1 MLEGV
6 VGRNQVIYIQVTHQD
21 VDLTQNTYSNGN
33 TTDRDVD
40 LSTIARSG
48 IFSLQVEIE
57 SASTSTSVTITYYM
71 SNDGVNWVAG
81 ASAIVTA
88 VDVSSGL
95 DQIYSFEPKLCKWL
109 RIRVT
114 ENNTGTVVDCTCTL
128 AVA

>member
-1 MLEGV
+1 MGS
-6 VGRNQVIYIQVTHQD
+6 RNISIRATHQD
-21 VDLTQNTYSNGN
+21 VDIAKNAYSEGN
-33 TTDRDVD
+33 TMHRDID
-40 LSTIARSG
+40 LSTIAQNG

-57 SASTSTSVTITYYM
+57 SGSDSTSVTITYYT

-95 DQIYSFEPKLCKWL
+95 DAIYSFEPKLTKWL

-114 ENNTGTVVDCTCTL
+114 ENNTGTNGIVDCTCTL
-128 AVA
+128 AIQ